1 MLSNEFLAVAMSAA
15 PELVERALGIL
26 KGEGPQWV
34 NKCEPFVTASSVSK
48 MTGIS
53 RSTLWRW
60 KLSGHVLG
68 GRKRY
73 RMGEVLAYLE
83 SPAFKAL
90 AASISTVQKG
100 VKSK

>member
-1 MLSNEFLAVAMSAA
+1 MLSNEFLAVAMAAA
-15 PELVERALGIL
+15 PELVERALRVL
-26 KGEGPQWV
+26 KGEGSQGAT
-34 NKCEPFVTASSVSK
+34 KCEPFVTASSVSRL
-48 MTGIS
+48 TGIS

-60 KLSGHVLG
+60 KLPGHVLG

-100 VKSK
+100 VKSE